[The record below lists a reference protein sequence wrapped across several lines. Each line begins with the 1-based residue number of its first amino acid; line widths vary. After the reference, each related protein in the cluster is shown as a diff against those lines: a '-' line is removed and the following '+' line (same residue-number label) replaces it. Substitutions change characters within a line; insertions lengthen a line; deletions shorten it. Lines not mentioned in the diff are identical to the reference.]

1 MNLEFLILLIG
12 FGMVAIA
19 GNQIAKFFQ
28 KIKFPLVTGLIITGI
43 VAGTSLLNFIPSE
56 TLPKLNFLNSIA
68 LAIIAFSA
76 GAELYIKDLRSR
88 ISSIKWMTIGQLF
101 VTLIMSAWVIYFFA
115 SKIPFMNSLDNKT
128 KIVVSVLFGVIFVA
142 RSPSSIIAVINEL
155 RANGPFTKTAIGVT
169 VVKDVLVI
177 ILFSI
182 CFTVS
187 KSIVN
192 GDQFGITFLGF
203 LFSELILS
211 FILGIL
217 IGKVLN
223 LILSVEIF
231 NLLKGGLIILVGY
244 SVYVFSFFVKEKT
257 GEFLTHEILL
267 EPLLICIIGS
277 FYITNYS
284 KNRIEFIE
292 LLHTISPTIYVV
304 FFTLI
309 GASLSFQTLIQV
321 FWIAIALFTLRI
333 FTMFLGGI
341 FGVLASK
348 DDKSYLFISWMPYVS
363 QAGVA
368 LGLTTIIASEFPTW
382 GLEFQTIIIGIIVI
396 NQLVGDPLFKWS
408 INFTNESNLKHKT
421 PDFDGIK
428 DVMIFGLESQ
438 SIALAMNLKKG
449 GWVPTIISLEELNDQ
464 KNTDLE
470 IISIK
475 NISPESFELL
485 SLKKADA
492 IVCLLSDKQN
502 YDVSKIIYD
511 SYGTK
516 DIIVRYNGEREIY
529 DKLVDLGVRI
539 IDPSLA
545 MINLLDH
552 FVRSPNATSI
562 LLGLYKNQETVDV
575 IIRNKDIHGMTLRDM
590 RFPTD
595 VIVLSV
601 IRAGQ
606 VLISHGFTRLRLGD
620 TVTLVGTK
628 KSVENV
634 RFKLES

>member
-1 MNLEFLILLIG
+1 MHN
-12 FGMVAIA
+12 
-19 GNQIAKFFQ
+19 
-28 KIKFPLVTGLIITGI
+28 
-43 VAGTSLLNFIPSE
+43 
-56 TLPKLNFLNSIA
+56 
-68 LAIIAFSA
+68 
-76 GAELYIKDLRSR
+76 
-88 ISSIKWMTIGQLF
+88 
-101 VTLIMSAWVIYFFA
+101 
-115 SKIPFMNSLDNKT
+115 
-128 KIVVSVLFGVIFVA
+128 
-142 RSPSSIIAVINEL
+142 
-155 RANGPFTKTAIGVT
+155 
-169 VVKDVLVI
+169 
-177 ILFSI
+177 
-182 CFTVS
+182 
-187 KSIVN
+187 
-192 GDQFGITFLGF
+192 
-203 LFSELILS
+203 
-211 FILGIL
+211 
-217 IGKVLN
+217 
-223 LILSVEIF
+223 
-231 NLLKGGLIILVGY
+231 
-244 SVYVFSFFVKEKT
+244 
-257 GEFLTHEILL
+257 
-267 EPLLICIIGS
+267 S

-321 FWIAIALFTLRI
+321 FWIAIALFSLRI
-333 FTMFLGGI
+333 FTMFLGGK